1 MEKVAIIGLGLIGTS
16 IGLGLRDWAARD
28 KRAGSDKLHVVGF
41 DVDIAQQQQAKRMK
55 ATDDMTWDMPSVVR
69 DADLVIIATPVG
81 AVPQVFETIG
91 DHLKHGSVVT
101 DVCSTKGQ
109 VMDWAREKLPT
120 TTSFVGGHPMAGKT
134 QSTEAAEATLFK
146 GATWCV
152 CPSVRASEAAVQT
165 VLGMI
170 SALEAEPQFIDPEE
184 HDGFVGGVSH
194 LPFVM
199 SSALMN
205 TVSSGP
211 AWRDM
216 KLLSASG
223 FRDVS
228 RLAAGSP
235 EMHRDICISN
245 RDSILRWLDEYA
257 AQLQQF
263 RVLLANEDEEQSAKL
278 LDYFNQAR
286 DARADWATA
295 ERTDGQLTQDT
306 ETELSKTA
314 LTGQFSQMLFGG
326 LARRRLGDS
335 AKGNGANEQ
344 KRRERDDRK

>member
-1 MEKVAIIGLGLIGTS
+1 MERVAIIGLGLIGTS
-16 IGLGLRDWAARD
+16 IGLGLRDWVARD

-41 DVDIAQQQQAKRMK
+41 DIDIAQQQQAKRMK
-55 ATDDMTWDMPSVVR
+55 ATDDMTWDMPAAVR

-81 AVPQVFETIG
+81 AIPQVFETIG

-101 DVCSTKGQ
+101 DVSSTKGL
-109 VMDWAREKLPT
+109 VMGWAREKLPT
-120 TTSFVGGHPMAGKT
+120 TTSFIGGHPMAGKT

-146 GATWCV
+146 GATWCI

-165 VLGMI
+165 VLGMVA
-170 SALEAEPQFIDPEE
+170 ALEAEPQFIDPEE

-194 LPFVM
+194 LPFVL

-228 RLAAGSP
+228 RLASGSA
-235 EMHRDICISN
+235 EMHRDIVQTN
-245 RDSILRWLDEYA
+245 RTSVLRWVDEYA
-257 AQLQQF
+257 VQIQEF
-263 RVLLANEDEEQSAKL
+263 RALLAEESDNQSAKL
-278 LDYFNQAR
+278 LDYFSRAR

-306 ETELSKTA
+306 ESELSKTA

-326 LARRRLGDS
+326 LARRRLDS
-335 AKGNGANEQ
+335 GKGTGANES
-344 KRRERDDRK
+344 KRKERSDRK

>member
-1 MEKVAIIGLGLIGTS
+1 MERVAIIGLGLIGTS

-28 KRAGSDKLHVVGF
+28 KRAGGDKLHVVGF
-41 DVDIAQQQQAKRMK
+41 DIDIAQQQQAKRMK

-69 DADLVIIATPVG
+69 DADLVIVATPVG

-101 DVCSTKGQ
+101 DVCSTKGE
-109 VMDWAREKLPT
+109 VI
-120 TTSFVGGHPMAGKT
+120 GGHPMAGKT

-194 LPFVM
+194 LPFVL
-199 SSALMN
+199 STALMN
-205 TVSSGP
+205 TVSAGP

-228 RLAAGSP
+228 RLAAGSA

-245 RDSILRWLDEYA
+245 RDSILRWLDEYT
-257 AQLQQF
+257 AQLGEF
-263 RVLLANEDEEQSAKL
+263 RSLLAGDDEGQSAAL
-278 LDYFNQAR
+278 LAYFNRAR
-286 DARADWATA
+286 DARADWSTA

-306 ETELSKTA
+306 ESELSKTA
-314 LTGQFSQMLFGG
+314 LSGQFSQMLFGG

-335 AKGNGANEQ
+335 SKGNGTSEP
-344 KRRERDDRK
+344 KRRERADRQ

>member
-28 KRAGSDKLHVVGF
+28 KRGEQKLHVIGF
-41 DVDIAQQQQAKRMK
+41 DIDISQQQQAKRMK
-55 ATDDMTWDMPSVVR
+55 ATDEMSWDMPSAVR
-69 DADLVIIATPVG
+69 DADVVIIATPVG
-81 AVPQVFETIG
+81 VIPDVFETIG

-101 DVCSTKGQ
+101 DVCSTKGD
-109 VMDWAREKLPT
+109 VMAWAREKLPT
-120 TTSFVGGHPMAGKT
+120 TCSFIGGHPMAGKT

-152 CPSVRASEAAVQT
+152 CPSVRASETAVQT
-165 VLGMI
+165 VLGLI
-170 SALEAEPQFIDPEE
+170 AALEAEPQFIDANE
-184 HDGFVGGVSH
+184 HDGFVGAVSH

-205 TVSSGP
+205 TVSASP

-216 KLLSASG
+216 KQLSAGG

-235 EMHRDICISN
+235 EMHRDICQTN
-245 RDSILRWLDEYA
+245 RESVLRWIDEYTATLQSFRA
-257 AQLQQF
+257 A
-263 RVLLANEDEEQSAKL
+263 LADEGEGQSKALTEFFTK
-278 LDYFNQAR
+278 AR

-295 ERTDGQLTQDT
+295 ERSDGQLNQET
-306 ETELSKTA
+306 ESELSKGA
-314 LTGQFSQMLFGG
+314 LGGQFSQMLFGG
-326 LARRRLGDS
+326 MLRRRGDK
-335 AKGNGANEQ
+335 ANGAGDL
-344 KRRERDDRK
+344 KRPERSDRK